1 MKYEYIFE
9 GWILEARIN
18 TKIHITKIK
27 TYLLNYEQFKLA
39 LDEAR

>member
-27 TYLLNYEQFKLA
+27 TYLLNYEFKLA